1 MTSKGINL
9 IGKSILNEETKSA
22 FNENGKQWQVECPMY
37 FYRHSCDL
45 SKQVIQLNKHKLLF
59 NGGEIDVDEITKFV
73 IEKKTNAIILQIHC
87 KDSDDNAFFLIQ
99 QDSKPFIDG
108 LKQVGLTEKRRAR
121 YDSSPGS
128 FTEKVDSYLKQLE
141 NETKGKRGKVGIE
154 GTTTPHKET
163 VQTALNEYKHQIP
176 KQRKG
181 IKTKIEKKE
190 LTTECI
196 DLVEEEEEE
205 IDLTLHNDSKKPQPT
220 ISLRRITRKLSKEID
235 DREGVELFR
244 YNSIAICDVDLKRV
258 RGDMLNDIVI
268 NFYIEFL
275 QNELQQK
282 QYYFCNSY
290 FCRKLESGN
299 FDELVRW
306 VKEDWFQKKFI
317 FIPQYQGDGKSGH
330 WYLFIVCC
338 QLYKKSEEKS
348 KKSKEKIQYKNNNNI
363 FEHDP
368 CILAIDSMPQNESRA
383 GIIKKLKRFIASL
396 SKEGTRQLDKF
407 VVKAPRQRNTIDCG
421 VFMLYF
427 IDKIARTNPT
437 TLSDLENCLLLKEAL
452 NFREVIE
459 DALTIASVTQ

>member
-1 MTSKGINL
+1 MTSQGINL
-9 IGKSILNEETKSA
+9 IGESILNEETKNA
-22 FNENGKQWQVECPMY
+22 FNENGKQWQVECPMC
-37 FYRHSCDL
+37 FYRHSCNL
-45 SKQVIQLNKHKLLF
+45 SKQAIQLDKHKLLF
-59 NGGEIDVDEITKFV
+59 NGGEIGVDEITKFV

-99 QDSKPFIDG
+99 QDAKPFIDG
-108 LKQVGLTEKRRAR
+108 LKQVGLIEKRRAR

-128 FTEKVDSYLKQLE
+128 FTEKVDIYLKQLE
-141 NETKGKRGKVGIE
+141 NETKEEREKVIIE
-154 GTTTPHKET
+154 DTIIPHNEKGRT
-163 VQTALNEYKHQIP
+163 VLNEHKHQTL

-181 IKTKIEKKE
+181 SKSKIEKKE

-196 DLVEEEEEE
+196 DLVEEEE
-205 IDLTLHNDSKKPQPT
+205 IDLALHNDSKKPHPT

-244 YNSIAICDVDLKRV
+244 YNSIAIYDVDLKRV
-258 RGDMLNDIVI
+258 RGDMLNDIII

-299 FDELVRW
+299 FNELVRW

-338 QLYKKSEEKS
+338 QMYKKGEEKS
-348 KKSKEKIQYKNNNNI
+348 KKSKEKTQSKKNDNS
-363 FEHDP
+363 FEFDP
-368 CILAIDSMPQNESRA
+368 CILAIDSMPQNESKI
-383 GIIKKLKRFIASL
+383 GIIKKLKSFIASL
-396 SKEGTRQLDKF
+396 SKEGTHQVDKF
-407 VVKAPRQRNTIDCG
+407 VVDAPRQRNTIDCG

-437 TLSDLENCLLLKEAL
+437 TLLELKNCLLLNEAL